1 MPLKEIG
8 FRQELLTKV
17 RLVGTMVM
25 KSNILPHHA
34 SDAVKRKGESDN
46 EKRFMLMG
54 GMHAPADNA
63 VCVM

>member
-1 MPLKEIG
+1 M
-8 FRQELLTKV
+8 
-17 RLVGTMVM
+17 RLVSIMVM

-34 SDAVKRKGESDN
+34 SDAVKRKGENDN

-54 GMHAPADNA
+54 GMYAPADNA